1 MVEYII
7 TFVVLVLITS
17 IGFAAGYI
25 TKSVFNKPKDDG
37 IAIINE
43 ERVEVIFRDPYEK
56 LVKKKF
62 VNLRIQS

>member
-1 MVEYII
+1 MDWLII
-7 TFVVLVLITS
+7 VAACLLCYL
-17 IGFAAGYI
+17 IGFFLGGKI
-25 TKSVFNKPKDDG
+25 HKNKDDG

-56 LVKKKF
+56 LVKKRY

>member
-7 TFVVLVLITS
+7 TFVVLVFITS

-25 TKSVFNKPKDDG
+25 TKSMFNKHKDDG
-37 IAIINE
+37 VIIINN

>member
-1 MVEYII
+1 MDWYEII
-7 TFVVLVLITS
+7 GVILIPLVCFL
-17 IGFAAGYI
+17 AGYI
-25 TKSVFNKPKDDG
+25 YGKRLSKDDG

-56 LVKKKF
+56 LIKKKF

>member
-1 MVEYII
+1 MEYAI
-7 TFVVLVLITS
+7 TFAVLVFITA

-25 TKSVFNKPKDDG
+25 TKSIFNKPKDDG
-37 IAIINE
+37 IVIINE

-56 LVKKKF
+56 LVKKKY

>member
-1 MVEYII
+1 MEWIVYI
-7 TFVVLVLITS
+7 LIAIIAFMS
-17 IGFAAGYI
+17 GFLSEKFRKG
-25 TKSVFNKPKDDG
+25 DDG

>member
-1 MVEYII
+1 MEWII
-7 TFVVLVLITS
+7 IIAACLLCYL
-17 IGFAAGYI
+17 IGFFLGG
-25 TKSVFNKPKDDG
+25 KFHKNNDDG

-56 LVKKKF
+56 LIKKKF

>member
-1 MVEYII
+1 MEWIIYI
-7 TFVVLVLITS
+7 LIAIIAFICGLLS
-17 IGFAAGYI
+17 EKFRQR
-25 TKSVFNKPKDDG
+25 DDG

>member
-1 MVEYII
+1 MEYAI
-7 TFVVLVLITS
+7 TFAVLVFITA
-17 IGFAAGYI
+17 IGFAVGYI
-25 TKSVFNKPKDDG
+25 TKSIFNKPKDDG

-56 LVKKKF
+56 LVKKKY

>member
-1 MVEYII
+1 MEYAI
-7 TFVVLVLITS
+7 TFAVLVFIAA

-25 TKSVFNKPKDDG
+25 TKSIFNKPKDDG

-56 LVKKKF
+56 LVKKKY

>member
-1 MVEYII
+1 MEYAII
-7 TFVVLVLITS
+7 FAVLVFITA

-25 TKSVFNKPKDDG
+25 TKSIFNKPKDDG

-43 ERVEVIFRDPYEK
+43 ERIEVIFRDPYEK
-56 LVKKKF
+56 LIKKKF

>member
-1 MVEYII
+1 MEYAM
-7 TFVVLVLITS
+7 TFAVLVFITA

-25 TKSVFNKPKDDG
+25 TKALFNEHKDDG

-56 LVKKKF
+56 LVKKRY